1 MVSQV
6 SGSCNLLVRIV
17 YQHLC
22 FNSFSSH
29 REWCLVGAL
38 SSEGVCRPGWETEV
52 GRPWPAPRLPVLA
65 GALLVFGVMQS
76 LREEPPVFSLLPAEM
91 PRLWFVMEP
100 WVWWMQMQVMCGLSV
115 PLHLLPGGLGSPAHL
130 ITSPK
135 AS

>member
-1 MVSQV
+1 M
-6 SGSCNLLVRIV
+6 
-17 YQHLC
+17 
-22 FNSFSSH
+22 
-29 REWCLVGAL
+29 
-38 SSEGVCRPGWETEV
+38 

-130 ITSPK
+130 LTSPK